1 MGMPAGF
8 QEKLDCTEAKM
19 ASDIMPNARQNSIP
33 GSNVALLV
41 TLGIVSIDS
50 STSFFLFSL

>member
-1 MGMPAGF
+1 MPAGF

-33 GSNVALLV
+33 ESNVALLV